1 MAVVTAI
8 SAGVSII
15 GGAVA
20 ANQAGKSAARA
31 GREATRAR
39 DEINRIKNAR
49 VPITNPYANNS
60 NLSSLAVNLSSM
72 ITNPFANLSVA
83 TQAAEMQMEQSDLA
97 LANSLE
103 TLATTGASA
112 GGATAL
118 AQAALRSKQGVSA
131 SIETQDAANKKA
143 RAQGEGQAQQLRM
156 QEEQRV
162 QGIQLQEGQR
172 MQTQQAQGEQF
183 RIQARES
190 RDNSDLGR
198 AAGQEQQAMAN
209 QAAANAATAS
219 AWGSAISGVAGAASS
234 LVSNPNFNSETM
246 SIVPKG

>member
-131 SIETQDAANKKA
+131 SIETQEAANEKA

-198 AAGQEQQAMAN
+198 AAGQEQQAMAD

-234 LVSNPNFNSETM
+234 LVSNPNFNSNTM
-246 SIVPKG
+246 SIVPPD